1 MIKIAALALN
11 TYREAIRNKVFYIIF
26 IFAVLMVASSLI
38 FTQLALDQQDRIV
51 KDLGLSAINIFGLLL
66 ATFVGVNLVH
76 DELDK
81 RTIYL
86 LLASGMSRT
95 QFILGKFLGLF
106 ITVAVNVMFMVLLL
120 FAAIWL
126 TEGSTVTPSLVYA
139 VFLYMFEIMVIIA
152 IAVLF
157 SSFSTP
163 VLSAVLTF
171 MCWTI
176 GHLSEDLVS
185 FAERLH
191 NDGAIVMANFLTA
204 LHYILPN
211 LELFDIK
218 NQVVYNESIMVF
230 VTWKDPAAAVLY
242 TAILLTITSLTFA
255 RRDVR

>member
-126 TEGSTVTPSLVYA
+126 TEGSSVTPSLVYA